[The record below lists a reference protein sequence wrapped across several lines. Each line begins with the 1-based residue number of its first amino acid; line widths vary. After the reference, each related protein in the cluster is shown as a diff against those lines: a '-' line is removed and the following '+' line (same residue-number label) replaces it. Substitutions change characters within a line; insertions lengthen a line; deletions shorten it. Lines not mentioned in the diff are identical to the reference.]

1 VDWFASCAAQA
12 AAYHNDEDPAKAA
25 VSLSVAPSPSV
36 SYEEQHDSP
45 TRCMAFFHLLSHQMS
60 IYMTFVL
67 VSLVI
72 ALAIVY
78 NDTTDLQDDVVNN
91 VRRECK
97 DVVDALLVDNTS
109 PPETTTLAA
118 PVRTRFD
125 KRVRACWRGC
135 TRFSCS
141 RVLVA
146 VAVSVLRSPVCL
158 PSCAPCVLHVR
169 RTCRSL

>member
-1 VDWFASCAAQA
+1 
-12 AAYHNDEDPAKAA
+12 
-25 VSLSVAPSPSV
+25 
-36 SYEEQHDSP
+36 
-45 TRCMAFFHLLSHQMS
+45 
-60 IYMTFVL
+60 MTAL
-67 VSLVI
+67 TDRPQTALLVI
-72 ALAIVY
+72 DVQQGVLASAHRR
-78 NDTTDLQDDVVNN
+78 DDVVNN